1 MFCPSCG
8 LEERQ
13 PNQFCRACGIELR
26 AVRTALATPDNI
38 TVSAASARD
47 EIGRA
52 FAAKIREINS
62 AKDLKKVAED
72 VLPEIEKFL
81 ESPHEKRQR
90 GLREGLFWTC
100 IGIGMVFG
108 FILARTLIGDNGIF
122 FFVGFGVVAFF
133 IGLSSILNAL
143 LFTIPKKT
151 LSDKSIDAQNQR
163 ELDAGK
169 TGMDETSAP
178 QPSQLFTSVTEQTT
192 HHLK

>member
-8 LEERQ
+8 LEEKQ

-26 AVRTALATPDNI
+26 AVRTALATPDKI
-38 TVSAASARD
+38 TVSATSARD

-81 ESPHEKRQR
+81 ESPQEKRQR
-90 GLREGLFWTC
+90 GIRKGLIWTF
-100 IGIGMVFG
+100 IGLGAILG
-108 FILARTLIGDNGIF
+108 FMIAGTLIGDKEVF

-133 IGLSSILNAL
+133 VGLSLILNAL
-143 LFTIPKKT
+143 LFSIPRKT
-151 LSDKSIDAQNQR
+151 LPDKSTDARNQR
-163 ELDAGK
+163 ELDADK
-169 TGMDETSAP
+169 TGMNEISAP
-178 QPSQLFTSVTEQTT
+178 QPNGLFTSVTEHTT

>member
-26 AVRTALATPDNI
+26 AVRTALATPDKI
-38 TVSAASARD
+38 TISAETARD

-81 ESPHEKRQR
+81 ESPEEKRRR
-90 GLREGLFWTC
+90 GIRKGTVWAFIGL
-100 IGIGMVFG
+100 GAMLG
-108 FILARTLIGDNGIF
+108 FMIAGTLIGDRGVF
-122 FFVGFGVVAFF
+122 FLVGFGFVAFF
-133 IGLSSILNAL
+133 IGLSLILNAL
-143 LFTIPKKT
+143 LFSIPRKT
-151 LSDKSIDAQNQR
+151 LPDKSIDAENQR
-163 ELDAGK
+163 ELDADKNQIG
-169 TGMDETSAP
+169 ELVAP
-178 QPSQLFTSVTEQTT
+178 PNKLFSSVTEHTT